1 MVHLPPWCLP
11 SLLLLLLLLLHSKT
25 RLPLIPPVF
34 GCSHFYLTKG
44 FKLRNKVCTA
54 KTGKHKNPL
63 SGLAKPSGTELTI
76 RIHSNRPSLSKILF
90 KTRWRARE
98 IALQFRVLAVLV
110 EDTGKVPTPTWCY
123 NTVPGD
129 SMSSSSLWVSGIHA
143 YTDEG
148 NTQTYKVKIIT
159 F

>member
-1 MVHLPPWCLP
+1 MSITPRYNQPCSAWAALTPVASPHGQVSQSLIPWRLLFPPALHGHPGNSKTLLPPV
-11 SLLLLLLLLLHSKT
+11 
-25 RLPLIPPVF
+25 I

-63 SGLAKPSGTELTI
+63 SGLAKPSGTELSIT
-76 RIHSNRPSLSKILF
+76 IHSNRPSLSKILF

-110 EDTGKVPTPTWCY
+110 EDTGKVPTPT
-123 NTVPGD
+123 
-129 SMSSSSLWVSGIHA
+129 
-143 YTDEG
+143 
-148 NTQTYKVKIIT
+148 
-159 F
+159 